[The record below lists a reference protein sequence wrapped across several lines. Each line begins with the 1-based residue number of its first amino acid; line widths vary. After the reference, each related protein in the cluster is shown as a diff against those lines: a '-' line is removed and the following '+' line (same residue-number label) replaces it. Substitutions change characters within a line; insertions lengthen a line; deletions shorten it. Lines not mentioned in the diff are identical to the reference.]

1 MNSTLALLML
11 LPALVLAQEDI
22 VEPETKDK
30 LEWNGN
36 FDVKY
41 SLFHMA
47 QSSPLYRLQFQNKN
61 ISSYLSQYRLEPY
74 LNAEY
79 RTQDL
84 GFQLRT
90 HATYFSDQESSFDL
104 FEAYGDYHPS
114 LNLSIQAG
122 KRVYSWGKGY
132 AFNPVG
138 FVNPAKDPEN
148 PELAQA
154 GLLSAN
160 AEYIKSFSSD
170 VLQTFSALLV
180 VIPRNPVIN
189 NRFGEVKYTDVAL
202 KLSFLLWD
210 TDIDIMTY
218 QSSAASRKY
227 GLDLSGNLQENVELH
242 GELSVARKATRY
254 VMANGTV
261 QADERDVISYLLGIR
276 YLNEWNTTVIAE
288 YYHNGFGLSKSDYQS
303 YSGFLLNGLAAGTSA
318 AVQQTWATV
327 QTYFKSSTLM
337 REYLYVKVSQPEPF
351 DWLYFTP
358 SLFSI
363 YNLSDK
369 SFLVS
374 ASLNYKPATNVE
386 FILWPSLL
394 IGGES
399 SEFGSRQARQ
409 RVEMWM
415 RVFF

>member
-1 MNSTLALLML
+1 MNSTFAWLML
-11 LPALVLAQEDI
+11 LPALVMAQEDI
-22 VEPETKDK
+22 VEPETENK

-41 SLFHMA
+41 SLFHMS
-47 QSSPLYRLQFQNKN
+47 QSSPLYRLQFHNKD
-61 ISSYLSQYRLEPY
+61 ISLYLSQYRLEPY

-90 HATYFSDQESSFDL
+90 HATYYSEQESGFDL

-132 AFNPVG
+132 AFNPAG

-189 NRFGEVKYTDVAL
+189 KRFGEVKYTDIAL

-210 TDIDIMTY
+210 MDIDLMTY
-218 QSSAASRKY
+218 QSAATPTKY
-227 GLDLSGNLQENVELH
+227 GLDLSGNLQENLELH
-242 GELSVARKATRY
+242 AELSVARSAQRS
-254 VMANGTV
+254 VIANGTV
-261 QADERDVISYLLGIR
+261 QANESDITSYLLGVR
-276 YLNEWNTTVIAE
+276 YLNAWNTTVIAE
-288 YYHNGFGLSKSDYQS
+288 YYHNGLGLSRSEYES
-303 YSGFLLNGLAAGTSA
+303 YNDFLLSGLAAGTPDA
-318 AVQQTWATV
+318 LQQTWATV

-363 YNLSDK
+363 YNLSDG
-369 SFLVS
+369 SFLLS

-409 RVEMWM
+409 RIEFWM

>member
-1 MNSTLALLML
+1 MSPKFAWLML
-11 LPALVLAQEDI
+11 LPAILMAQEEDI
-22 VEPETKDK
+22 ESGRNNR

-41 SLFHMA
+41 SLFHMS
-47 QSSPLYRLQFQNKN
+47 QSSPYYRLQFPNKD

-79 RTQDL
+79 RTENL

-90 HATYFSDQESSFDL
+90 HATYYSEEESSLDL
-104 FEAYGDYHPS
+104 LEAYGDYHPS

-132 AFNPVG
+132 AFNPAG
-138 FVNPAKDPEN
+138 FVNPVKDPEN

-154 GLLSAN
+154 GLLSVN
-160 AEYIKSFSSD
+160 AEYIKSFSSEA
-170 VLQTFSALLV
+170 LQTISALLV
-180 VIPRNPVIN
+180 VIPRNPGIN
-189 NRFGEVKYTDVAL
+189 NRFGEIKYTDVSV

-210 TDIDIMTY
+210 TDIDFLTY
-218 QSSAASRKY
+218 QSSATPRKY
-227 GLDLSGNLQENVELH
+227 GLDLSGNLLENVELH
-242 GELSVARKATRY
+242 AELSVARKAPRP
-254 VMANGTV
+254 VIANGAV
-261 QADERDVISYLLGIR
+261 QVDESDIVSYLMGIR
-276 YLNEWNTTVIAE
+276 YLNAWNTTVIAE
-288 YYHNGFGLSKSDYQS
+288 YYHNGFGLSKSEYES
-303 YSGFLLNGLAAGTSA
+303 YGDFLVAGSDAGTPDA
-318 AVQQTWATV
+318 LRQTLATN
-327 QTYFKSSTLM
+327 QAYFKSNTLM
-337 REYLYVKVSQPEPF
+337 REYLYLKVSQPEPF

-363 YNLSDK
+363 YNLSDG
-369 SFLVS
+369 SFLLS
-374 ASLNYKPATNVE
+374 ASLNYKPVTNVE

-394 IGGES
+394 VGGES

-409 RVEMWM
+409 KLEMWM

>member
-1 MNSTLALLML
+1 MSPRLMWLML
-11 LPALVLAQEDI
+11 VPALMTAQEAS
-22 VEPETKDK
+22 VESDTEPS
-30 LEWNGN
+30 LNWNGN
-36 FDVKY
+36 FDVRY
-41 SLFHMA
+41 SLFHMS
-47 QSSPLYRLQFQNKN
+47 QSSPLYRLQFPGKEV
-61 ISSYLSQYRLEPY
+61 SPYLSQYRLEPY

-90 HATYFSDQESSFDL
+90 HATYYSEKESSFDL

-114 LNLSIQAG
+114 LNLAIQAG

-132 AFNPVG
+132 AFNPAG

-160 AEYIKSFSSD
+160 AEYIKSFSSEA
-170 VLQTFSALLV
+170 LQTFSALLV
-180 VIPRNPVIN
+180 VIPRSPLVNS
-189 NRFGEVKYTDVAL
+189 RFGETRYTDIAL
-202 KLSFLLWD
+202 RLSCMLWN
-210 TDIDIMTY
+210 TDIDLMTY
-218 QSSAASRKY
+218 QGSATPTLY
-227 GLDLSGNLQENVELH
+227 GLDISGNLRENVELH
-242 GELSVARKATRY
+242 GELSVARKAPRY

-261 QADERDVISYLLGIR
+261 QADEHDVISYLLGIR

-288 YYHNGFGLSKSDYQS
+288 YYHNGFGLSKSEYQS
-303 YSGFLLNGLAAGTSA
+303 YTGFLLDGLAEGTPA
-318 AVQQTWATV
+318 ALQQTWGTV

-363 YNLSDK
+363 FNLSDR

-386 FILWPSLL
+386 FILWPSFL
-394 IGGES
+394 IGGDS

-409 RVEMWM
+409 RVEFWM